1 MIVEIS
7 LPISPFSAVPDT
19 LPQGHL
25 DGPNLRL
32 PSSQVFLGMGV
43 EAGPE
48 KKKRNLEKDGRG
60 RGKEA
65 REGKRM
71 RAKRSVRASLWASSW
86 LFPWEILSS

>member
-19 LPQGHL
+19 LPQGHR

-48 KKKRNLEKDGRG
+48 KKKKKETLKKMEGGGVKKQERG
-60 RGKEA
+60 N
-65 REGKRM
+65 
-71 RAKRSVRASLWASSW
+71 V
-86 LFPWEILSS
+86 